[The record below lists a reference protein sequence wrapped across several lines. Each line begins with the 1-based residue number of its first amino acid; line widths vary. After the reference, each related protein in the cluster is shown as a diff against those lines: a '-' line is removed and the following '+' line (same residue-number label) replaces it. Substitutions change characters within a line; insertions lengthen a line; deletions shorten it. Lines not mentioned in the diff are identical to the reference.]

1 MKRTLGPSWTA
12 EQIAAGERFKQGWL
26 DFFGRLD
33 AAPPEAPPVFDAEA
47 GNRAA
52 IRATHEAR
60 LLAYPNVVG
69 VTEGTRMRRGKPT
82 KEPVIAVLVS
92 RKVPRKILAKA
103 SLLPTHIDG
112 IPVDVVEVGPIKALE
127 WESKRKRTKAFV
139 SDHSGAPTYRQTNAS
154 RTPRTAMLSHRATA

>member
-26 DFFGRLD
+26 DFFGRLG

-69 VTEGTRMRRGKPT
+69 VTEGTRVRKGKPT
-82 KEPVIAVLVS
+82 KEPMIAVLVS
-92 RKVPRKILAKA
+92 RKVPRKSLTKA
-103 SLLPTHIDG
+103 SLLPTRIDG
-112 IPVDVVEVGPIKALE
+112 IPIDVVEVGPIEALE
-127 WESKRKRTKAFV
+127 SDLKRTRTKVVDAGRARRKRT
-139 SDHSGAPTYRQTNAS
+139 R
-154 RTPRTAMLSHRATA
+154 RR